1 VDLLITGVDLFTAIG
16 ATAETTY
23 FSVRAGLS
31 RFTETGAV
39 NRLGAPRIAAVLP
52 GAMHRRDPERL
63 PLLAAESAGRAL
75 DDAGIETARSVGV
88 ALCLPGPPRPDA
100 VSTLDASWTSPF
112 EETFAARRIVPHVR
126 AFCEGAASI
135 ALALQDALAR
145 LNRGDED
152 AALIGG
158 ADSWLPLQ
166 LLRWLEERRRL
177 KIGEHLDGLMAGE
190 AAGFLVLESPGRRV
204 GSKPALAVLKAA
216 SLAREPGHF
225 ESNEPCL
232 SFGYTEAVRSALTAV
247 DPGRAPRVL
256 LSDLNGESYKAK
268 EWAVAELRT
277 LPQGLTSH
285 LHPADCFGD
294 IGSVAG
300 VVQLGLA
307 AIGLSRKE
315 WLAPAVIAAGA
326 DGAARAVV
334 VVDMPGASGGLEPDL
349 AAPLRTTAAR
359 PIAGALSSALVA
371 DHLEEMGFL
380 RLQRRLA
387 EKRSAERWCD
397 RDAHDRRHAWHLL
410 ALTALVPDAQRT
422 LVAMGT
428 DAGRPPEDRAAAVTS
443 LALAGSSAMYDAIFG
458 MLKQRAD
465 VVVLAE
471 AFSDLPERAR
481 EALRRRVGEYADPR
495 MEQLVARLLGDHED
509 EERLVATVERASS
522 LEARQA
528 AAVALIERGSDAIG
542 WLLDSA
548 TLVGTLPPETV
559 ALAAARATRRDAFD
573 LSRRV
578 AKNDM
583 TPRLLAALGATG
595 HREAIEILLQFVDDA
610 SAERADAAAGAL
622 AALSGVDL
630 IEPAGEEDAGNEAW
644 SRSAERWRS
653 ALLQV
658 PSPRQVSERIVRGR
672 AWSLEWAK
680 EWLVD
685 PQGRNGVRRVL
696 ATALGKDW
704 AGHSVTSYYWLQR
717 RTAAAPA
724 P

>member
-1 VDLLITGVDLFTAIG
+1 VDLLITGVDLFTAVG

-23 FSVRAGLS
+23 FSVRSGLS

-39 NRLGAPRIAAVLP
+39 NRLRAPRIAAVLP
-52 GAMHRRDPERL
+52 GATHRRDPERL
-63 PLLAAESAGRAL
+63 PLLAAESAARAL
-75 DDAGIETARSVGV
+75 DDAGIEAARSIGV

-100 VSTLDASWTSPF
+100 VGTLDASWTSPF
-112 EETFAARRIVPHVR
+112 EEMFAARQIVPHIR
-126 AFCEGAASI
+126 AFCEGAAAI
-135 ALALQDALAR
+135 ALAIQDALAR
-145 LNRGDED
+145 LNRGDEA

-166 LLRWLEERRRL
+166 LLRWLEDRRRL

-204 GSKPALAVLKAA
+204 GSKRALAVLKAA

-232 SFGYTEAVRSALTAV
+232 SLGYTEAVRSALTAV

-277 LPQGLTSH
+277 VPQGLVSH

-300 VVQLGLA
+300 VVQLGLV

-315 WLAPAVIAAGA
+315 WLGPALVVAGA
-326 DGAARAVV
+326 DGSARAVV
-334 VVDMPGASGGLEPDL
+334 VADMPGASGRLEPDL
-349 AAPLRTTAAR
+349 AVPLRTTTAR
-359 PIAGALSSALVA
+359 PTANALSSALVE
-371 DHLEEMGFL
+371 DHLEEIGFL

-410 ALTALVPDAQRT
+410 ALAALVPDTERA
-422 LVAMGT
+422 LVAMAT
-428 DAGRPPEDRAAAVTS
+428 DAGRPPEDRAAAVTA
-443 LALAGSSAMYDAIFG
+443 LTLAGASKMYSAIFG

-465 VVVLAE
+465 IVVLSE
-471 AFSDLPERAR
+471 AFGDLPEVAR
-481 EALRRRVGEYADPR
+481 DALRRRIGEYTDPR
-495 MEQLVARLLGDHED
+495 MGHLVARLLGDHED
-509 EERLVATVERASS
+509 EEQLIATVERASS
-522 LEARQA
+522 VDARHA
-528 AAVALIERGSDAIG
+528 AAAALIERGSDAIG
-542 WLLDSA
+542 WLLGSPA
-548 TLVGTLPPETV
+548 LVGALPPETV
-559 ALAAARATRRDAFD
+559 AFAAARAAQRDAFD
-573 LSRRV
+573 LSWRLP
-578 AKNDM
+578 KSDM

-595 HREAIEILLQFVDDA
+595 YREAIEILLDFVEDA
-610 SAERADAAAGAL
+610 SAERADAAGGAL

-630 IEPAGEEDAGNEAW
+630 VELAGEEDAANKMW

-653 ALLQV
+653 ALAQV
-658 PSPRQVSERIVRGR
+658 PLSPHASERIVRGR
-672 AWSLEWAK
+672 AWSLERVK
-680 EWLVD
+680 ERLLD

-696 ATALGKDW
+696 AAAAGNDW
-704 AGHSVTSYYWLQR
+704 AGHRVTSYYWLQR
-717 RTAAAPA
+717 GTASAPA
-724 P
+724 L

>member
-1 VDLLITGVDLFTAIG
+1 VDLLITGVDLFTPVG

-75 DDAGIETARSVGV
+75 DDSGIETARSVGV

-112 EETFAARRIVPHVR
+112 EEMFAARRIVPHIR

-152 AALIGG
+152 VALIGG

-166 LLRWLEERRRL
+166 LLRWLEDRRRL
-177 KIGEHLDGLMAGE
+177 KIGGHLDGLMAGE
-190 AAGFLVLESPGRRV
+190 ATGFLVLESPGRRV
-204 GSKPALAVLKAA
+204 GSKRALAVLKAA

-225 ESNEPCL
+225 ESNEQCL

-277 LPQGLTSH
+277 LPQGLASH

-294 IGSVAG
+294 IGSMAG

-315 WLAPAVIAAGA
+315 WLAPALIVAGA
-326 DGAARAVV
+326 DGSARAVV
-334 VVDMPGASGGLEPDL
+334 VVDTPGAPGRLEPDL
-349 AAPLRTTAAR
+349 DAPLRTTAPR
-359 PIAGALSSALVA
+359 PMAGALSSALVE

-410 ALTALVPDAQRT
+410 ALAALVPDAERT
-422 LVAMGT
+422 LVAMGME
-428 DAGRPPEDRAAAVTS
+428 AGRPSEDRAAAVTA
-443 LALAGSSAMYDAIFG
+443 LALAGSSAVYSAIFR
-458 MLKQRAD
+458 MLKQSAD

-471 AFSDLPERAR
+471 AFSDLPDLAR
-481 EALRRRVGEYADPR
+481 DALRQRVGEYADPR
-495 MEQLVARLLGDHED
+495 MEHLVARLLGDQHD
-509 EERLVATVERASS
+509 EEQLIATIERSS
-522 LEARQA
+522 SVEARHA
-528 AAVALIERGSDAIG
+528 AAATLIERGSDAIG

-548 TLVGTLPPETV
+548 ALVGTLPPETV
-559 ALAAARATRRDAFD
+559 AFAAARATRRDAFD
-573 LSRRV
+573 LSRRLPK
-578 AKNDM
+578 ADM

-595 HREAIEILLQFVDDA
+595 YREAIDILLNFVDDA
-610 SAERADAAAGAL
+610 SAERADAAGGAL

-630 IEPAGEEDAGNEAW
+630 VEPAGEEDAANEVW

-653 ALLQV
+653 VLAQV
-658 PSPRQVSERIVRGR
+658 PSPPHASERIVRGR
-672 AWSLEWAK
+672 AWSLERAK

-696 ATALGKDW
+696 AAALGKEW
-704 AGHSVTSYYWLQR
+704 ASHNITRYYWLQP
-717 RTAAAPA
+717 RTGSAAAR
-724 P
+724 